1 MAGDFMEGMPFAW
14 GEGEVGYIF
23 EAVLI
28 MQVPAMSSRKE
39 VLYFEEVSQYDM
51 STSFLISF
59 KKSNI
64 INIIH
69 SYKFI
74 NMANFN

>member
-1 MAGDFMEGMPFAW
+1 MEGMPFVW

-28 MQVPAMSSRKE
+28 IQAPAMSSRKE

-59 KKSNI
+59 NKSNI

-69 SYKFI
+69 SCKFI
-74 NMANFN
+74 NMTSFN

>member
-14 GEGEVGYIF
+14 GEGEVGYTF

-28 MQVPAMSSRKE
+28 IQVPAISSRKE

-59 KKSNI
+59 KKI
-64 INIIH
+64 K
-69 SYKFI
+69 YY
-74 NMANFN
+74 

>member
-1 MAGDFMEGMPFAW
+1 MEGMPFVW

-28 MQVPAMSSRKE
+28 IQVPAMSSRKE
-39 VLYFEEVSQYDM
+39 VLYFEEVPQYDM

-59 KKSNI
+59 KKPNI

-69 SYKFI
+69 SCKFI
-74 NMANFN
+74 NMTSFN